1 MKTSKILKGSL
12 MSSLLLAATAAH
24 AQVPAN
30 QVQLGTPS
38 YMGTGCPLGTV
49 SAQLSP
55 DAQALSIMFGS
66 FQAIA
71 GGSSGLTVDRKQC
84 NIAIPVHV
92 PQGFTVSIMKID
104 YRGYK
109 RLPIY
114 ASGTFD
120 VEYFFAG
127 QTGPA
132 YHKSFVGAE
141 DGNFTLSN
149 QLVATSTVWS
159 ACGADVNLRTNTS
172 IAVQTN
178 SMQEQAQLTL
188 DSADVTSGVVYQLS
202 WKQCGGNNGGY
213 PNPYPTPYPTPNPYP
228 TPDPYGNGNNGN
240 GNNGNGNY
248 PGVGPCVINSYYD
261 TRGYQMF
268 MIKDGMGRVVG
279 NTVQYAE
286 ALRLAQQSQAMGF
299 CSGIV
304 NNSQPANPQQGNGN
318 NNGNGYPNG
327 NGNGSGWPGNN
338 SPYPNGNGG
347 YPQPQPQQ
355 NGCQI
360 MPGRDAYGRNFYRV
374 VDRQG
379 RIVLN
384 TAVLATAQQ
393 TARTDV
399 RCR

>member
-1 MKTSKILKGSL
+1 MKTRTILKGSL
-12 MSSLLLAATAAH
+12 LSSLMLAGAAH
-24 AQVPAN
+24 AQLPT
-30 QVQLGTPS
+30 QQIQLGTPS

-92 PQGFTVSIMKID
+92 PQGYSVSIIKID

-127 QTGPA
+127 QNGPS
-132 YHKSFVGAE
+132 YHKSMVGAE
-141 DGNFTLSN
+141 DGNFTLNN
-149 QLVATSTVWS
+149 QLVASASVWS

-178 SMQEQAQLTL
+178 SMNEQTQLTL
-188 DSADVTSGVVYQLS
+188 DSADVTSGMVYQLS
-202 WKQCGGNNGGY
+202 WKQCGQQGGGGGGY
-213 PNPYPTPYPTPNPYP
+213 PNPYPTPYPTPQPQYPNPYP
-228 TPDPYGNGNNGN
+228 TPQPQYPNPYPTPVPPQPQ
-240 GNNGNGNY
+240 Y
-248 PGVGPCVINSYYD
+248 PGLGACVINSQYD
-261 TRGYQMF
+261 TRGYMLF
-268 MIKDGMGRVVG
+268 VIKDGMGRIIG

-299 CSGIV
+299 CTGIV
-304 NNSQPANPQQGNGN
+304 NNTSTANPQQPQYPQPGQG
-318 NNGNGYPNG
+318 GGGYPN
-327 NGNGSGWPGNN
+327 P
-338 SPYPNGNGG
+338 
-347 YPQPQPQQ
+347 YPQPAPQQ

-379 RIVLN
+379 RIVQN
-384 TAVLATAQQ
+384 TPILATAQQ
-393 TARTDV
+393 VARTDI

>member
-1 MKTSKILKGSL
+1 MRAELSMLNIF
-12 MSSLLLAATAAH
+12 
-24 AQVPAN
+24 
-30 QVQLGTPS
+30 
-38 YMGTGCPLGTV
+38 
-49 SAQLSP
+49 SP
-55 DAQALSIMFGS
+55 D
-66 FQAIA
+66 
-71 GGSSGLTVDRKQC
+71 KQ
-84 NIAIPVHV
+84 V
-92 PQGFTVSIMKID
+92 
-104 YRGYK
+104 
-109 RLPIY
+109 
-114 ASGTFD
+114 
-120 VEYFFAG
+120 
-127 QTGPA
+127 PA

-202 WKQCGGNNGGY
+202 WKQCGGGNNGGY

-318 NNGNGYPNG
+318 NGGYPNG

-347 YPQPQPQQ
+347 HTQPQPQQ